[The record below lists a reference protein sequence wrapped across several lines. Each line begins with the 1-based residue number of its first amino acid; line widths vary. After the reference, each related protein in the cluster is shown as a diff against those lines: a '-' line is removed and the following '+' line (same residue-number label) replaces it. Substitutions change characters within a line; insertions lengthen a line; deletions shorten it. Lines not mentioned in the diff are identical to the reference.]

1 MDAVF
6 VAWSRLSRRTREL
19 AELLGMELVF
29 VPRGPPYVGAWLE
42 TGRLLARLRPR
53 LVVAQLPQGPL
64 LLRLHLLRRRL
75 GFRLAADVHS
85 GFMVYESLGERLL
98 NQPFRRLLRG
108 CDLVVS
114 HNEPF
119 TRLLLDYGVP
129 RERLLTVYDPI
140 PPRHPSPR
148 RPRLPGVEPHHYL
161 LMPAAWAPD
170 EPMELLAEAWRLS
183 RLAGEGYK
191 LVVTGDWRRRPRSA
205 ERLRKLEGVV
215 LTGFLPLE
223 EYAWLLENAA
233 AVLALTTKEYTVLSA
248 LWEAVA
254 YQRPAIV
261 SSTETLKGLLGD
273 GYPCLAPMEPHGLAE
288 AMRRCLNPA
297 AAEAAIRAYR
307 RLERLSRESIEK
319 LRRRIGELLSQA

>member
-29 VPRGPPYVGAWLE
+29 IPRGPPYVGAWLE

-53 LVVAQLPQGPL
+53 LVAAQLPQGPL

-75 GFRLAADVHS
+75 GFRLVADVHS
-85 GFMVYESLGERLL
+85 GFMVYKSLGERLL

-129 RERLLTVYDPI
+129 GERVVTVYDPI

-148 RPRLPGVEPHHYL
+148 RPRLPEVEPRRYI

-170 EPMELLAEAWRLS
+170 EPMEMLAEAWRLS
-183 RLAGEGYK
+183 RLAGEGYR

-205 ERLRKLEGVV
+205 DRLRRLEGVV
-215 LTGFLPLE
+215 LTGFLPAE
-223 EYAWLLENAA
+223 EYAWLLDNAA

-254 YQRPAIV
+254 YRRPALV
-261 SSTETLKGLLGD
+261 SATRTLESLVGV

-288 AMRRCLNPA
+288 TMRGCLDPA
-297 AAEAAIRAYR
+297 AAEAAVEAYA
-307 RLERLSRESIEK
+307 RLERLSRESLEK
-319 LRRRIGELLSQA
+319 LKRIVGVLLSQA